1 MLTNDVRVNAL
12 DGDAGLVC
20 DQPAQTGGVEH
31 GTGGEHAVG
40 GQAGN
45 LLGHDGQHVA
55 GVGDEHD
62 DGVGGHGKHVR
73 QQLLEDGNV
82 CAGQFEAG
90 LARLL
95 AGTCGDD
102 NHVAIAQ
109 QLDIVAAGDGCLVSE
124 HCAVGDVEC
133 LCVSAL
139 AVDVVQDDFI
149 GGTAN
154 HCCVCGCATDAAC
167 TDDAELGGGV
177 DTVHC
182 CMPSFVRVICAVRVF
197 SRGMAKR
204 GVCLGFLLH
213 RAQCG
218 VHVWPR

>member
-1 MLTNDVRVNAL
+1 MLAAD
-12 DGDAGLVC
+12 
-20 DQPAQTGGVEH
+20 QTGNSESP
-31 GTGGEHAVG
+31 
-40 GQAGN
+40 
-45 LLGHDGQHVA
+45 
-55 GVGDEHD
+55 
-62 DGVGGHGKHVR
+62 
-73 QQLLEDGNV
+73 
-82 CAGQFEAG
+82 
-90 LARLL
+90 
-95 AGTCGDD
+95 
-102 NHVAIAQ
+102 
-109 QLDIVAAGDGCLVSE
+109 LDIVAAGDGCLVSE

-204 GVCLGFLLH
+204 GVCLGVLLH

-218 VHVWPR
+218 VHVWPSHGDFMSVRGCFSLIKPNNAVLTF